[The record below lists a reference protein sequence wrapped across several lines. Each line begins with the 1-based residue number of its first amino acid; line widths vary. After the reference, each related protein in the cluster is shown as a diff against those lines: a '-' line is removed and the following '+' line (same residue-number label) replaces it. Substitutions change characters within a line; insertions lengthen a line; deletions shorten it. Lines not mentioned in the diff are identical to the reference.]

1 MPSTHPLRIIWSY
14 KRSIIIVAIAA
25 AVLAYVASHSR
36 TPKYTADA
44 VVQVIP
50 TEQVSGGALQP
61 QQLLQLSDVYLEVSQ
76 TTPVLA
82 NSAKNMTPPVSTFY
96 FSKHTSSATKGD
108 LGLIDLTGESTS
120 PKQAA
125 QLANAYAKG
134 FVDAINNQTNS
145 EQQAALADVNK
156 KINDAQAQ
164 ITQLSAP
171 GHIQT
176 PADKAKIQGL
186 NAQVQALSQ
195 KLADQIGNASN
206 RISTIESAAVPTTPT
221 SPRPK
226 RDAALALIA
235 ALLLGSGAALLWSL
249 LAGRYSS
256 AEEASMDLGIPIIG
270 ELPRAAPDDP
280 AAIEAFRGLRTG
292 IAYAT
297 FETPDTMDRLDPT
310 AAVLQNGAG
319 GGGALQVTSANLGA
333 GKSYVAANLAR
344 ALAAEGRS
352 VAAVEGDLR
361 RPTLA
366 QQLEIRPNPGVGD
379 VLHGEDASLAPEL
392 IQPVRLPPSAARRGG
407 ELHALPVGR
416 RVEDP
421 AEALSSKVMSDALK
435 VLEDQFGTV
444 VIDSP
449 PVLGITDAL
458 VLVRYSNAVVFV
470 VDARRTSRVQARRAV
485 ETLRAINAP
494 IVGLVYNRSK
504 TSFSPYYQEDVRGSR
519 LPLKKQGVAP

>member
-14 KRSIIIVAIAA
+14 KRSIAIVAIAA
-25 AVLAYVASHSR
+25 AVLAYIASHSQ
-36 TPKYTADA
+36 TAKYQADA

-76 TTPVLA
+76 TDPVLA
-82 NSAKNMTPPVSTFY
+82 RGAKEMKPPVPAFY
-96 FSKHTSSATKGD
+96 FGKHTSSATKGD
-108 LGLIDLTGESTS
+108 LGLIDLTGMSTS

-125 QLANAYAKG
+125 AFANAYAKAFVG
-134 FVDAINNQTNS
+134 QLNDQTSGEKQATLTEVQKAIDQAQSQVDALSGRIATPAITSKISGLKAQIS
-145 EQQAALADVNK
+145 ALQARQADV
-156 KINDAQAQ
+156 
-164 ITQLSAP
+164 
-171 GHIQT
+171 
-176 PADKAKIQGL
+176 
-186 NAQVQALSQ
+186 
-195 KLADQIGNASN
+195 IGGVNN
-206 RISTIESAAVPTTPT
+206 RVSIIENAAVPTTPS

-297 FETPDTMDRLDPT
+297 FETPDTIDRLDPT
-310 AAVLQNGAG
+310 AAVLQNGQG

-379 VLHGEDASLAPEL
+379 VLHGEDASLAPEM

-494 IVGLVYNRSK
+494 IVGLVFNRSK
-504 TSFSPYYQEDVRGSR
+504 TTFSPYYQEDVRGSR

>member
-1 MPSTHPLRIIWSY
+1 
-14 KRSIIIVAIAA
+14 
-25 AVLAYVASHSR
+25 
-36 TPKYTADA
+36 
-44 VVQVIP
+44 
-50 TEQVSGGALQP
+50 
-61 QQLLQLSDVYLEVSQ
+61 
-76 TTPVLA
+76 
-82 NSAKNMTPPVSTFY
+82 
-96 FSKHTSSATKGD
+96 
-108 LGLIDLTGESTS
+108 
-120 PKQAA
+120 
-125 QLANAYAKG
+125 
-134 FVDAINNQTNS
+134 
-145 EQQAALADVNK
+145 
-156 KINDAQAQ
+156 
-164 ITQLSAP
+164 
-171 GHIQT
+171 
-176 PADKAKIQGL
+176 
-186 NAQVQALSQ
+186 
-195 KLADQIGNASN
+195 
-206 RISTIESAAVPTTPT
+206 
-221 SPRPK
+221 
-226 RDAALALIA
+226 
-235 ALLLGSGAALLWSL
+235 
-249 LAGRYSS
+249 
-256 AEEASMDLGIPIIG
+256 
-270 ELPRAAPDDP
+270 
-280 AAIEAFRGLRTG
+280 
-292 IAYAT
+292 
-297 FETPDTMDRLDPT
+297 MDRLDPT
-310 AAVLQNGAG
+310 ATVLQNGTG

>member
-25 AVLAYVASHSR
+25 AVLAYLASHSQ

-82 NSAKNMTPPVSTFY
+82 RGAKEMTPPVSTFY
-96 FSKHTSSATKGD
+96 FGKHTSSATKGD

-120 PKQAA
+120 QKQAA
-125 QLANAYAKG
+125 ALANAYAKA
-134 FVDAINNQTNS
+134 FVGQLNDQTNGEKQGS
-145 EQQAALADVNK
+145 LTEIQKAIDEAQAQVNSLSGKIATPAITSQISGLKAQITALQGRLADVVGGVN
-156 KINDAQAQ
+156 
-164 ITQLSAP
+164 
-171 GHIQT
+171 
-176 PADKAKIQGL
+176 
-186 NAQVQALSQ
+186 
-195 KLADQIGNASN
+195 N
-206 RISTIESAAVPTTPT
+206 RVSIIETAAVPTTPS

-297 FETPDTMDRLDPT
+297 FETPDAIDRIDPT
-310 AAVLQNGAG
+310 ATVLQNGSG

-379 VLHGEDASLAPEL
+379 VLHGEDAGLAAEL

-421 AEALSSKVMSDALK
+421 AEALASKVMSDSLK
-435 VLEDQFGTV
+435 VLEDSFGTV

-458 VLVRYSNAVVFV
+458 VLVRYSTAVVFV
-470 VDARRTSRVQARRAV
+470 VDARRTSRVQARRAI

-494 IVGLVYNRSK
+494 IVGLVFNRSK
-504 TSFSPYYQEDVRGSR
+504 TTFSPYYQEDVRGSR

>member
-25 AVLAYVASHSR
+25 AVLAYVASHSQ
-36 TPKYTADA
+36 TKQYKADS

-50 TEQVSGGALQP
+50 AEQVSGGALQP
-61 QQLLQLSDVYLEVSQ
+61 QQLLQLTDVYLEVSQ
-76 TTPVLA
+76 TDPVLLRG
-82 NSAKNMTPPVSTFY
+82 AKLMTPPVSLDFFTT
-96 FSKHTSSATKGD
+96 HATSATKGD
-108 LGLIDLTGESTS
+108 LGLIQLTGESTS

-125 QLANAYAKG
+125 QISNAYAKA
-134 FVDAINNQTNS
+134 FVQALNDQTNA
-145 EQQAALADVNK
+145 QQKDLLDPINTQIADVSA
-156 KINDAQAQ
+156 KISD
-164 ITQLSAP
+164 LS
-171 GHIQT
+171 GRLNQT
-176 PADKAKIQGL
+176 PAVKAQLDSLQSKLQTL
-186 NAQVQALSQ
+186 DQKQADISSS
-195 KLADQIGNASN
+195 ANN
-206 RISTIESAAVPTTPT
+206 RVSIIENAAVPSTPA

-226 RDAALALIA
+226 RDAALALFA

-297 FETPDTMDRLDPT
+297 FETPETIDRIDPT
-310 AAVLQNGAG
+310 AAVLQNGSG
-319 GGGALQVTSANLGA
+319 GGGALLVTSANLGA

-352 VAAVEGDLR
+352 IAAVEGDLR

-366 QQLEIRPNPGVGD
+366 GQLEIRPTPGVGD
-379 VLHGEDASLAPEL
+379 VLHDEDAGLAAEL
-392 IQPVRLPPSAARRGG
+392 IQPVRLPSSAARRGG

-421 AEALSSKVMSDALK
+421 AEALASKVMSDALK
-435 VLEDQFGTV
+435 VLEDSFGAV

-458 VLVRYSNAVVFV
+458 VLVRYSNGVLFV

-494 IVGLVYNRSK
+494 IVGLVFNRSK
-504 TSFSPYYQEDVRGSR
+504 TTFSPYYQEDVRGSR
-519 LPLKKQGVAP
+519 LPLKKQGVTS

>member
-61 QQLLQLSDVYLEVSQ
+61 QQLLQLSDVYLEISQ

-82 NSAKNMTPPVSTFY
+82 KGAKNMTPPVSTFY

-125 QLANAYAKG
+125 QLANAYAQG
-134 FVDAINNQTNS
+134 FVSAINDQTNS
-145 EQQAALADVNK
+145 QQQALINDLSK
-156 KINDAQAQ
+156 QINDAQSQ
-164 ITQLSAP
+164 INDLS
-171 GHIQT
+171 GQVQT
-176 PADKAKIQGL
+176 PAVKAKAQGL
-186 NAQVQALSQ
+186 QSQVTALQQ
-195 KLADQIGNASN
+195 KLADQVGNASN
-206 RISTIESAAVPTTPT
+206 RISVIETAAVPTTPS

-297 FETPDTMDRLDPT
+297 FETPDTIDRIDPT
-310 AAVLQNGAG
+310 AAVLQNGSG

-344 ALAAEGRS
+344 ALAAEGRA

-379 VLHGEDASLAPEL
+379 VLHGEDAGLATEL

-435 VLEDQFGTV
+435 VLEDSFGTV

-458 VLVRYSNAVVFV
+458 VLVRYSNAVIFV
-470 VDARRTSRVQARRAV
+470 VDARRTSRVQARRAI

-494 IVGLVYNRSK
+494 IVGLVFNRSK
-504 TSFSPYYQEDVRGSR
+504 TTFSPYYQEDVRGSR

>member
-14 KRSIIIVAIAA
+14 KRSIVIVAIAA
-25 AVLAYVASHSR
+25 AVLAYVASHAR
-36 TPKYTADA
+36 TAKYQADS

-50 TEQVSGGALQP
+50 SEQVSGGALQP

-76 TTPVLA
+76 TTPVQA
-82 NSAKNMTPPVSTFY
+82 RGARNMKPPVSLAY
-96 FSKHTSSATKGD
+96 FAKHTSSATKGD
-108 LGLIDLTGESTS
+108 LGLIDMTGESTS
-120 PKQAA
+120 PKEAA
-125 QLANAYAKG
+125 QLSNAYAKG
-134 FVDAINNQTNS
+134 FVQALNDQTN
-145 EQQAALADVNK
+145 QQQKDLLDP
-156 KINDAQAQ
+156 INAQ
-164 ITQLSAP
+164 ISQVNAKLS
-171 GHIQT
+171 
-176 PADKAKIQGL
+176 
-186 NAQVQALSQ
+186 ALSQ
-195 KLADQIGNASN
+195 RLNQTTAVKVEINSLQGELSTLQQKKTDLTGNANN
-206 RISTIESAAVPTTPT
+206 RVSIIENASVPTTPA

-226 RDAALALIA
+226 RDAALALFA
-235 ALLLGSGAALLWSL
+235 ALLLGSGAALLWAL

-297 FETPDTMDRLDPT
+297 FETPDTIDRLDPT
-310 AAVLQNGAG
+310 ATVLQNGTG
-319 GGGALQVTSANLGA
+319 GGGALLVTSANLGA

-344 ALAAEGRS
+344 ALGAEGRS
-352 VAAVEGDLR
+352 VAAIEGDLR

-366 QQLEIRPNPGVGD
+366 QQLEIRPTPGVGD
-379 VLHGEDASLAPEL
+379 VLHGEDAGLAAEL

-421 AEALSSKVMSDALK
+421 AEALSSKVMADAIK
-435 VLEDQFGTV
+435 VLEDSFGAV

-458 VLVRYSNAVVFV
+458 VLVRYANALVFV

-494 IVGLVYNRSK
+494 IVGLVFNRSK
-504 TSFSPYYQEDVRGSR
+504 TTFSPYYQEDVRGPR

>member
-14 KRSIIIVAIAA
+14 KRSIAIVAIAA
-25 AVLAYVASHSR
+25 AVLAYLASHSQ
-36 TPKYTADA
+36 TAKYQADA

-76 TTPVLA
+76 TTPVQA
-82 NSAKNMTPPVSTFY
+82 RGARNMTPPVSTF
-96 FSKHTSSATKGD
+96 FFTKHTSSATKGD

-125 QLANAYAKG
+125 QLANAYAKA
-134 FVDAINNQTNS
+134 FVDSINNQTNA
-145 EQQAALADVNK
+145 EQQTALAAVNK
-156 KINDAQAQ
+156 QINDAQGQ
-164 ITQLSAP
+164 ITRLSSQIP
-171 GHIQT
+171 QT
-176 PADKAKIQGL
+176 AATKAKLSGL
-186 NAQVQALSQ
+186 QAQVSALQQ

-206 RISTIESAAVPTTPT
+206 RISTIESAAVPTTPS

-297 FETPDTMDRLDPT
+297 FETPDTIDRLDPT

-379 VLHGEDASLAPEL
+379 VLHSEDASLASEM

-494 IVGLVYNRSK
+494 IVGLVFNRSK
-504 TSFSPYYQEDVRGSR
+504 TTFSPYYQEDVRGSR

>member
-25 AVLAYVASHSR
+25 AVLAYVASHSQ

-82 NSAKNMTPPVSTFY
+82 RSAKNMTPPVSTFY
-96 FSKHTSSATKGD
+96 FSKHASSATKGD
-108 LGLIDLTGESTS
+108 LGLIDLTGESTN

-125 QLANAYAKG
+125 EIANAYAKG

-145 EQQAALADVNK
+145 EQQAALAQINK
-156 KINDAQAQ
+156 QINDAQSQ
-164 ITQLSAP
+164 ITQLSGQLNPSAA
-171 GHIQT
+171 T
-176 PADKAKIQGL
+176 KAKISGYQS
-186 NAQVQALSQ
+186 QVQALQQ

-206 RISTIESAAVPTTPT
+206 RISTIESAAVPGTPS

-297 FETPDTMDRLDPT
+297 FETPDTIDRIDPT

-344 ALAAEGRS
+344 ALAAEGRA

-366 QQLEIRPNPGVGD
+366 QQLEIRPTPGVGD
-379 VLHGEDASLAPEL
+379 VLHGEDPGLAPEL

-421 AEALSSKVMSDALK
+421 AEALSSKVMSDSLK
-435 VLEDQFGTV
+435 VLEESFGTV

-458 VLVRYSNAVVFV
+458 VLVRYSNAVLFV
-470 VDARRTSRVQARRAV
+470 VDARRTSRVQARRAI

-494 IVGLVYNRSK
+494 IVGLVFNRSK
-504 TSFSPYYQEDVRGSR
+504 TTFSPYYQEDVRGSR